1 MSQRIMS
8 IALPHLSTDR
18 MARRKWGRSWRL
30 NGRPDAPPLAAI
42 AKVKN
47 AMRLVAVD
55 GCGHQA
61 GLRVEQTLSDARAL
75 FPDLDVFDYDPQADA
90 ALLEAVAA
98 WCDRYTPLVALERLP
113 ETVSGSCA
121 GLYLDI
127 SGCAHLFGGEE
138 AMLADVTSR
147 LRVGGLMA
155 RAAIADTPGAAWAFA
170 RYSDRQVIEP
180 GRHRQDLLD
189 LPLAGLRLETEM
201 LDMLRKL
208 GLRTVGCIAALPRAP
223 LAARFGNA
231 LLLRLDQALGR
242 EEEAISPRLPVPELS
257 SERIFAEPIALQEDI
272 ERTAAQ
278 LAGNLRQRL
287 DERQL
292 GARRLELKLFRVD
305 GHVATIAVRAA
316 SPVYH
321 AERITMLFRERIAG
335 FHEDLD
341 AGFGFDLVRLNIVES
356 EARQVEQADLGGSD
370 GGNGRG
376 EALCGLVDKL
386 GARLGT
392 DRVQRFVAAD
402 THIPERSYG
411 LVAQAAVGEA
421 AATQAGFWRE
431 DGDVPE
437 SGGPVVLTR
446 PVILFERPEQVEAVA
461 EVPDGPPIRFR
472 WRKTLYRITRS
483 EGPERIACEWW
494 RDGRGGHSRDYFRV
508 EDEEGYRFWIFR
520 QGLFER
526 ETRNPKWFMH
536 GLFA

>member
-1 MSQRIMS
+1 
-8 IALPHLSTDR
+8 

-55 GCGHQA
+55 GRGQEA

-75 FPDLDVFDYDPQADA
+75 CPDLDAFDHDAKADT
-90 ALLEAVAA
+90 ALTGAIAT

-113 ETVSGSCA
+113 QAVA
-121 GLYLDI
+121 GQCPGLFLDI

-138 AMLADVTSR
+138 AMRADVTAR
-147 LRVGGLMA
+147 LRIAGLLA
-155 RAAIADTPGAAWAFA
+155 EAAIADTPGAAWALA
-170 RYSDRQVIEP
+170 RYGNSPILEP
-180 GRHRQDLLD
+180 GEHETALLD
-189 LPLAGLRLETEM
+189 LPLAGLRLEAEM

-208 GLRTVGCIAALPRAP
+208 GLTTVGCIASLPRAP
-223 LAARFGNA
+223 LAARFGNG

-242 EEEAISPRLPVPELS
+242 VEEAISPRQPVPELS
-257 SERIFAEPIALQEDI
+257 SERIFAEPIALQDDI
-272 ERTAAQ
+272 ERTLAQ
-278 LAGNLRQRL
+278 LADNLRPRL

-292 GARRLELKLFRVD
+292 GARQLELKLFRVD
-305 GHVATIAVRAA
+305 GHVTTIAVRAA
-316 SPVYH
+316 SPLYQ
-321 AERITMLFRERIAG
+321 AERIVMLFRERIAG

-341 AGFGFDLVRLNIVES
+341 AGFGFDLLRLNIVES
-356 EARQVEQADLGGSD
+356 EARSQEQADLGGS
-370 GGNGRG
+370 NGQG
-376 EALCGLVDKL
+376 EALTSLVDRL

-411 LVAQAAVGEA
+411 MVAQVAGLA
-421 AATQAGFWRE
+421 AAAEQDPLWRE
-431 DGDVPE
+431 EEADDE
-437 SGGPVVLTR
+437 GGALVLTR
-446 PVILFERPEQVEAVA
+446 PVVLFDRPEQVEAVA

-472 WRKTLYRITRS
+472 WRKTLYQITRS

-494 RDGRGGHSRDYFRV
+494 KDGRGGHSRDYFRV
-508 EDEEGYRFWIFR
+508 EDEEGHRFWIFR

-526 ETRNPKWFMH
+526 ETQEPKWFMH

>member
-1 MSQRIMS
+1 
-8 IALPHLSTDR
+8 
-18 MARRKWGRSWRL
+18 
-30 NGRPDAPPLAAI
+30 
-42 AKVKN
+42 
-47 AMRLVAVD
+47 MRLVAVD
-55 GCGHQA
+55 GHGHRA

-75 FPDLDVFDYDPQADA
+75 FPDLDVFDHDTHADA
-90 ALLEAVAA
+90 RLVKAIAA

-113 ETVSGSCA
+113 ETVAGSGA
-121 GLYLDI
+121 GLFLDI

-138 AMLADVTSR
+138 AMLDDVTAR
-147 LRVGGLMA
+147 LRIGGMLA
-155 RAAIADTPGAAWAFA
+155 QAAIADTPGAAWAVA
-170 RYSDRQVIEP
+170 RYGDRPIIAP
-180 GRHRQDLLD
+180 GEHKTALLD
-189 LPLAGLRLETEM
+189 LPLAGLRLEAEM

-223 LAARFGNA
+223 LAARFGNG

-242 EEEAISPRLPVPELS
+242 VEEAISPRLPVPELS
-257 SERIFAEPIALQEDI
+257 SERIFAEPIALQDDI

-292 GARRLELKLFRVD
+292 GARQLELKLFRVD
-305 GHVATIAVRAA
+305 GHVTSIAVRAA

-321 AERITMLFRERIAG
+321 AERIVMLFRERIAG

-341 AGFGFDLVRLNIVES
+341 AGFGFDLIRLNIVES
-356 EARQVEQADLGGSD
+356 EARQVEQADLGGNT
-370 GGNGRG
+370 GQGNG
-376 EALCGLVDKL
+376 EALSSLVDRL

-411 LVAQAAVGEA
+411 LVAQAAGA
-421 AATQAGFWRE
+421 AAAEQPAFWRE
-431 DGDVPE
+431 DGAVQEDD
-437 SGGPVVLTR
+437 GAQVLTR
-446 PVILFERPEQVEAVA
+446 PVVLFDRPEQVEAVA

-508 EDEEGYRFWIFR
+508 EDEEGHRFWIFR

-526 ETRNPKWFMH
+526 ETNEPKWFMH

>member
-1 MSQRIMS
+1 
-8 IALPHLSTDR
+8 
-18 MARRKWGRSWRL
+18 
-30 NGRPDAPPLAAI
+30 
-42 AKVKN
+42 
-47 AMRLVAVD
+47 MRLVAVD
-55 GCGHQA
+55 ACGHMA
-61 GLRVEQTLSDARAL
+61 GLRTEQTLSDARAL
-75 FPDLDVFDYDPQADA
+75 FPDLDVFDHDAQADA
-90 ALLEAVAA
+90 ALLAAVAA

-113 ETVSGSCA
+113 ESVSGSCA
-121 GLYLDI
+121 GLFLDI

-138 AMLADVTSR
+138 AMLADVTAR

-155 RAAIADTPGAAWAFA
+155 QAAIVDTPGAAWAFA
-170 RYSDRQVIEP
+170 RYGEKPVIAP
-180 GRHRQDLLD
+180 GEHGKDLLD
-189 LPLAGLRLETEM
+189 LPLAGLRLEGEM

-208 GLRTVGCIAALPRAP
+208 GLRTVGCIAGLPRAP
-223 LAARFGNA
+223 LAARFGNG

-242 EEEAISPRLPVPELS
+242 VEEAISPRLPVPELS

-292 GARRLELKLFRVD
+292 GARQLELKLFRVD
-305 GHVATIAVRAA
+305 GHVVTIAVRAA

-321 AERITMLFRERIAG
+321 ADRIVTLFRERIAG

-341 AGFGFDLVRLNIVES
+341 AGFGFDLIRLNIVES
-356 EARQVEQADLGGSD
+356 EPRQVEQADLGGNT
-370 GGNGRG
+370 GKNHG
-376 EALCGLVDKL
+376 EAFSSLVDRL

-402 THIPERSYG
+402 THIPERSYS
-411 LVAQAAVGEA
+411 LVAPATGRA
-421 AATQAGFWRE
+421 AAADQAVFWRE
-431 DGDVPE
+431 DGAVEDG
-437 SGGPVVLTR
+437 GGPQVLTR
-446 PVILFERPEQVEAVA
+446 PVVLFDRPEQVEAVA
-461 EVPDGPPIRFR
+461 EVPDGPPIRFH
-472 WRKTLYRITRS
+472 WRKTLYKITRS

-508 EDEEGYRFWIFR
+508 EDEEGHRFWIFR